1 MAERPT
7 TNWRKGVA
15 AEAAGLAVGNLDPD
29 CAYMVDLYP
38 DELLSATDAVMDAFE
53 AELPTLT
60 EGDDEQAFAVVKRI
74 TLALNAVNEAHNEC
88 AFETDEREQLC
99 LYIDEALTEQGVDV
113 AALTA
118 RYGLGRHELTDQWR
132 DW

>member
-7 TNWRKGVA
+7 TNWRRGIAREA
-15 AEAAGLAVGNLDPD
+15 AELAAGTLDPD
-29 CAYMVDLYP
+29 CACMVDLFP
-38 DELLSATDAVMDAFE
+38 DELLSATDAVLDAFE

-60 EGDDEQAFAVVKRI
+60 EGDNEQVFAAVERVV
-74 TLALNAVNEAHNEC
+74 LALNAVNEAHDEC

-99 LYIDEALTEQGVDV
+99 LYIDEALTEQGIDV
-113 AALTA
+113 AAVTA
-118 RYGLGRHELTDQWR
+118 NRGLGRHELTDQWR

>member
-1 MAERPT
+1 
-7 TNWRKGVA
+7 
-15 AEAAGLAVGNLDPD
+15 
-29 CAYMVDLYP
+29 MVDLFP

-53 AELPTLT
+53 AELLTLAD
-60 EGDDEQAFAVVKRI
+60 GDDERVFALVEHVV
-74 TLALNAVNEAHNEC
+74 LALNAVNEAHDEC

-118 RYGLGRHELTDQWR
+118 RQGLGRHELTDQWR

>member
-7 TNWRKGVA
+7 TNWRRGIAREA
-15 AEAAGLAVGNLDPD
+15 AELAAGTLDPD
-29 CAYMVDLYP
+29 CACMVDLFP
-38 DELLSATDAVMDAFE
+38 DELLSATDAVLDAFE

-60 EGDDEQAFAVVKRI
+60 EGDDEQVFAAVERVV
-74 TLALNAVNEAHNEC
+74 LALNAVNEAHDEC

-99 LYIDEALTEQGVDV
+99 LYIDEALTEQGIDV
-113 AALTA
+113 AAVTA
-118 RYGLGRHELTDQWR
+118 SRGLSRHELTDQWR

>member
-7 TNWRKGVA
+7 TNWRRHIA
-15 AEAAGLAVGNLDPD
+15 AEVAELAAGTLNPD
-29 CAYMVDLYP
+29 CACMVDLYP
-38 DELLSATDAVMDAFE
+38 DELLSATDGVLDAFE
-53 AELPTLT
+53 TELTT
-60 EGDDEQAFAVVKRI
+60 VDGGNDEQVFAAVEAVV
-74 TLALNAVNEAHNEC
+74 LALNAVNEAHDEC

-113 AALTA
+113 TALTA
-118 RYGLGRHELTDQWR
+118 RHGLGRHELTDQWR

>member
-7 TNWRKGVA
+7 TNWRRGVA
-15 AEAAGLAVGNLDPD
+15 AEAVELAAGALDPG
-29 CAYMVDLYP
+29 CACMVDLYP
-38 DELLSATDAVMDAFE
+38 DELLSATEAVLDAFE
-53 AELPTLT
+53 AELPAPA
-60 EGDDEQAFAVVKRI
+60 EGDDEQVFAAVEGVV
-74 TLALNAVNEAHNEC
+74 LALNAVNEAHDEC

-113 AALTA
+113 AVLTA
-118 RYGLGRHELTDQWR
+118 RHGLGRHELTDQWR

>member
-7 TNWRKGVA
+7 TNWRRRIA
-15 AEAAGLAVGNLDPD
+15 AEAAELAVGSLDPG
-29 CAYMVDLYP
+29 CACMVDLYP
-38 DELLSATDAVMDAFE
+38 DELLSATDAVLDAFE
-53 AELPTLT
+53 AELATLDA
-60 EGDDEQAFAVVKRI
+60 GDNAEVFAAVEHVV
-74 TLALNAVNEAHNEC
+74 LALNAVNEAHDEC

-99 LYIDEALTEQGVDV
+99 LYIDEALTEQEVDV

-118 RYGLGRHELTDQWR
+118 RHGLGRHELTDQWR

>member
-7 TNWRKGVA
+7 TNWRRGIAEEA
-15 AEAAGLAVGNLDPD
+15 AELAAGTLDPD
-29 CAYMVDLYP
+29 CACMVELFP
-38 DELLSATDAVMDAFE
+38 EELLLETDAVLDVFE
-53 AELPTLT
+53 AELPTLA
-60 EGDDEQAFAVVKRI
+60 EGDDARIFAAVERVV
-74 TLALNAVNEAHNEC
+74 LALNAVNETHDEC

-99 LYIDEALTEQGVDV
+99 AYIDEALIEQGVDV

-118 RYGLGRHELTDQWR
+118 RHGLGRFELTDRWR

>member
-7 TNWRKGVA
+7 TNWRRGAA
-15 AEAAGLAVGNLDPD
+15 AEAAELAASTLDPD
-29 CAYMVDLYP
+29 CACMVDLYP
-38 DELLSATDAVMDAFE
+38 DELLSPTDAVLDAFE
-53 AELPTLT
+53 AELPTLA
-60 EGDDEQAFAVVKRI
+60 EGDDEQVFAVVKRVV
-74 TLALNAVNEAHNEC
+74 LALNAVNEAHDEC

>member
-7 TNWRKGVA
+7 TNWRRGVA
-15 AEAAGLAVGNLDPD
+15 AEAGELAAGTLDPD
-29 CAYMVDLYP
+29 CACMVDLYP
-38 DELLSATDAVMDAFE
+38 DELLSATDAVLNAFE
-53 AELPTLT
+53 TELATLD
-60 EGDDEQAFAVVKRI
+60 ERDDEQVFAAVERVV
-74 TLALNAVNEAHNEC
+74 LVLNAVNEAHDES

-113 AALTA
+113 IALTA
-118 RYGLGRHELTDQWR
+118 RHGLGRHELTDQWR